1 MEKNRVN
8 GEERVMTMI
17 GTETTIKNLIN
28 GLISYIIKYL
38 SPVEYEIEKYVDG
51 NDIVIMVRVKNV
63 ADKVHVRNKN
73 KNEHIVDFSV

>member
-38 SPVEYEIEKYVDG
+38 SPVEYEIEKHVDG
-51 NDIVIMVRVKNV
+51 NDIVIMVRIKNV
-63 ADKVHVRNKN
+63 ADKVHVRNK
-73 KNEHIVDFSV
+73 K

>member
-1 MEKNRVN
+1 MEKNREN
-8 GEERVMTMI
+8 GEEKVITMI
-17 GTETTIKNLIN
+17 GTETTIKNLVN

-63 ADKVHVRNKN
+63 ADKVHVRNK
-73 KNEHIVDFSV
+73 K

>member
-1 MEKNRVN
+1 VNMEKNRVN
-8 GEERVMTMI
+8 GEERVITMI

-28 GLISYIIKYL
+28 GLISYIVKYL

-63 ADKVHVRNKN
+63 ADKVHVRNK
-73 KNEHIVDFSV
+73 K

>member
-8 GEERVMTMI
+8 GEERVITMI

-28 GLISYIIKYL
+28 GLISYIVKYL

-63 ADKVHVRNKN
+63 ADKVHVRNK
-73 KNEHIVDFSV
+73 K

>member
-1 MEKNRVN
+1 MEKNRLN
-8 GEERVMTMI
+8 GEERVITMI

-28 GLISYIIKYL
+28 GLISYIVKYL

-63 ADKVHVRNKN
+63 ADKVHVRNK
-73 KNEHIVDFSV
+73 K

>member
-8 GEERVMTMI
+8 GEERVVTMI

-38 SPVEYEIEKYVDG
+38 SPVEYEIEKRIDG
-51 NDIVIMVRVKNV
+51 NDMLIIVRIKNV
-63 ADKVHVRNKN
+63 ADKVHVRNK
-73 KNEHIVDFSV
+73 K

>member
-8 GEERVMTMI
+8 GEEKVMTMI

-38 SPVEYEIEKYVDG
+38 SPVEYQIDKFVDN
-51 NDIVIMVRVKNV
+51 NDIVIMVRIKNV
-63 ADKVHVRNKN
+63 ADKVHVRNK
-73 KNEHIVDFSV
+73 K

>member
-8 GEERVMTMI
+8 GEERVITMI

-28 GLISYIIKYL
+28 GLISYVVKYL

-63 ADKVHVRNKN
+63 ADKVHVRNK
-73 KNEHIVDFSV
+73 K

>member
-28 GLISYIIKYL
+28 GLISYIVKYL

-63 ADKVHVRNKN
+63 ADKVHVRNK
-73 KNEHIVDFSV
+73 K

>member
-51 NDIVIMVRVKNV
+51 NDIVITVRVKNV
-63 ADKVHVRNKN
+63 ADKVHVRNK
-73 KNEHIVDFSV
+73 K

>member
-8 GEERVMTMI
+8 GEEKVITMI
-17 GTETTIKNLIN
+17 GTETTIKNLVN

-38 SPVEYEIEKYVDG
+38 SPVEYQIDKFVDG

-63 ADKVHVRNKN
+63 ADKVHVRNK
-73 KNEHIVDFSV
+73 K

>member
-1 MEKNRVN
+1 MEKSRIN
-8 GEERVMTMI
+8 GEERVITMI

-28 GLISYIIKYL
+28 GLISYIVKYL

-63 ADKVHVRNKN
+63 ADKVHVRNK
-73 KNEHIVDFSV
+73 K

>member
-8 GEERVMTMI
+8 GEERVITMI

-28 GLISYIIKYL
+28 GLISYIVKYL

-51 NDIVIMVRVKNV
+51 NDVVIMVRVKNV
-63 ADKVHVRNKN
+63 ADKVHVRNK
-73 KNEHIVDFSV
+73 K

>member
-8 GEERVMTMI
+8 GEERVITMI

-28 GLISYIIKYL
+28 GLISYIVKYL

-51 NDIVIMVRVKNV
+51 NDIVIMVRIKNV
-63 ADKVHVRNKN
+63 ADRVHVRNK
-73 KNEHIVDFSV
+73 K

>member
-38 SPVEYEIEKYVDG
+38 SPVEYQIDKFVDG
-51 NDIVIMVRVKNV
+51 NDIVIIVRVKNV
-63 ADKVHVRNKN
+63 ADKVHVRNK
-73 KNEHIVDFSV
+73 K

>member
-8 GEERVMTMI
+8 GEERVITMI
-17 GTETTIKNLIN
+17 GTETTIKNLVN

-63 ADKVHVRNKN
+63 ADKVHVRNK
-73 KNEHIVDFSV
+73 K